1 MPKKIPFQLVKK
13 FKALADL
20 NKHINGKCSISKS
33 QPKNCTICRSNLIK
47 VYIYTLSYQY

>member
-20 NKHINGKCSISKS
+20 NKNINGKCSISKS
-33 QPKNCTICRSNLIK
+33 QPRNCTNLIK
-47 VYIYTLSYQY
+47 VYFYTRSYQY